1 MVMFD
6 TTQVPI
12 QEPMYVNGHLS
23 QVWHMFFY
31 RLSKVAS
38 TDDQV
43 DLTDITKLA
52 HQLPAQ
58 ATQGQMLIDLS
69 ALKGVQPLMCQ
80 QPDKC
85 ETHQP
90 LQAVFLCPDSYAP
103 LTNTHIAHQV
113 FTQPI
118 NLPTGEVLHD
128 SV

>member
-1 MVMFD
+1 MIFN

-23 QVWHMFFY
+23 QVWHMFFF
-31 RLSKVAS
+31 RLSQVVS
-38 TDDQV
+38 VDDQA
-43 DLTDITKLA
+43 DLTNITQLT
-52 HQLPAQ
+52 HQLPTQ
-58 ATQGQMLIDLS
+58 ATQGQMLIDLG
-69 ALKGVQPLMCQ
+69 ALKGLQPLLHQ
-80 QPDKC
+80 QFNKD
-85 ETHQP
+85 EIHQP

-113 FTQPI
+113 FTPTT

>member
-43 DLTDITKLA
+43 DLTDITQLA
-52 HQLPAQ
+52 HQLPPQ
-58 ATQGQMLIDLS
+58 AMQNQMLLDLNVI
-69 ALKGVQPLMCQ
+69 KGSLGTVSIPQIPQ
-80 QPDKC
+80 
-85 ETHQP
+85 EYIQP
-90 LQAVFLCPDSYAP
+90 LQAVFLHPDQYAP
-103 LTNTHIAHQV
+103 LVSANINQQV
-113 FTQPI
+113 LTPTI
-118 NLPTGEVLHD
+118 NLPD
-128 SV
+128 RKSVV

>member
-1 MVMFD
+1 MIFN

-23 QVWHMFFY
+23 QVWHMFFF
-31 RLSKVAS
+31 RLSQVVS
-38 TDDQV
+38 VDDQA
-43 DLTDITKLA
+43 DLTNITQLT
-52 HQLPAQ
+52 HQLPTQ
-58 ATQGQMLIDLS
+58 ATQGQMLIDLGV
-69 ALKGVQPLMCQ
+69 LKGLQPLLHQ
-80 QPDKC
+80 QFNKD
-85 ETHQP
+85 EIHQP